1 MNQEPAPAK
10 RNATLWQSFGC
21 AFGGLR
27 HLFRAERN
35 FRIHLGLA
43 ALAALFGWWLKFSG
57 TEWCVVV
64 LTSGL
69 VIVTEVL
76 NTSLETILD
85 LLHPHDH
92 PLVGR
97 AKDLAAAAVLISA
110 ICAVMIAGLIAIP
123 KLWLMFFREGT

>member
-1 MNQEPAPAK
+1 MNQEPSSPK

-21 AFGGLR
+21 AFSGLR
-27 HLFRAERN
+27 QLFRAERN
-35 FRIHLGLA
+35 FRIHLVLA
-43 ALAALFGWWLKFSG
+43 ALAGLFGWWLRFTP
-57 TEWCVVV
+57 TEWCLVV
-64 LTSGL
+64 LTSGF

-76 NTSLETILD
+76 NTSIETILD

-123 KLWLMFFREGT
+123 RIWGILSL